1 MDITTIVQQ
10 DYVLLPYPMS
20 WTEVE
25 GGEKSLQQFVFCQLE
40 QAQESVL
47 NLYERYMIKVP
58 TIVWIQKEVYAYGE
72 ELKSQLNNQDK
83 RGCIDKHIEQF
94 FQNFIY
100 NYNTHLRCLAERTAR
115 LIALRGTE
123 TSKQIITI
131 SELLC
136 LQEAILLLGTI
147 QEYLPKLDMS
157 KCFV

>member
-25 GGEKSLQQFVFCQLE
+25 GGEKSLQQFVFYQVE

-115 LIALRGTE
+115 LIALQGTE

-136 LQEAILLLGTI
+136 LQEAIFLLGTI
-147 QEYLPKLDMS
+147 QEYLPKLDLS